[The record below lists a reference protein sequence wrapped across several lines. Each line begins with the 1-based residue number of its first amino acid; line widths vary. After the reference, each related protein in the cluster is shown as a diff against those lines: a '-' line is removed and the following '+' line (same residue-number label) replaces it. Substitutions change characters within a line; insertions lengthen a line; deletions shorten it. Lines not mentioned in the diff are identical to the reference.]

1 MAAEGGTP
9 GKPPTGEIT
18 VIVNFYFGS
27 ARRRVLDS
35 QNTLI
40 LDALTAFAAKIL
52 AKSTTYIWSA
62 KWTEKTPRIAA
73 VVQETNAL

>member
-1 MAAEGGTP
+1 MTAEGGMP
-9 GKPPTGEIT
+9 GKPPTGEIDVT
-18 VIVNFYFGS
+18 VNFYFGS
-27 ARRRVLDS
+27 ARRRVLGS

-40 LDALTAFAAKIL
+40 LDALTAFATKIL

-62 KWTEKTPRIAA
+62 KWTENNPGIAA